1 MDFNAADTAWM
12 LMATAMVFLMTP
24 AGLSFFYGGLS
35 ARRSVINTVG
45 MSYASMC
52 VATIAWVL
60 IGYSLAFGEGGNSII
75 GKANWLLSNIGLN
88 DLEGGIPKLLFI
100 AFQGVFA
107 AIAVAIISGSV
118 IERIKFGTW
127 LVFSFLWVLLVYCP
141 LVYWIW
147 GDGWLHGIGELD
159 FAGGTV
165 IHVNAG
171 VAGLVMAMILG
182 KRKISKSHT
191 KASSIKL
198 TVLGAA
204 LLWFGWFG
212 FNAGSELAVDAIT
225 VNAFMVTNVAACVG
239 GLAWI
244 LVEWIMIKKTTILGL
259 TSGVVSA
266 LVGITPASGY
276 VDVGGALLI
285 GVSSGII
292 GYYGV
297 NHLKPFFRYD
307 DSLDAF
313 GIHGLVGIWGT
324 IATGLFANP
333 AINEAAGLF
342 YGNPGQLGPQFISL
356 GVTIAFSAIGT
367 LIVYYLSS
375 ILTGGGKIDHLTRMK
390 GVDTMLH
397 DEKAFD
403 YEPE

>member
-1 MDFNAADTAWM
+1 MELNAADTVWM
-12 LMATAMVFLMTP
+12 LLATSMVFLMTP

-35 ARRSVINTVG
+35 GRRSVINTVG

-52 VATIAWVL
+52 IATLAWVF
-60 IGYSLAFGEGGNSII
+60 IGYSLAFNEGGAII
-75 GKANWLLSNIGLN
+75 GKASLFLSNVDIN
-88 DLEGGIPKLLFI
+88 DLRGTIPELLFV

-107 AIAVAIISGSV
+107 AIAVAIISGAV

-127 LVFSFLWVLLVYCP
+127 LIFSFLWVLIVYCP

-147 GDGWLHGIGELD
+147 GDGWLQGQGELD

-171 VAGLVMAMILG
+171 VAGLVMAMLLG
-182 KRKISKSHT
+182 KRRISKREN

-212 FNAGSELAVDAIT
+212 FNAGSELAVDSIT
-225 VNAFMVTNVAACVG
+225 VNALMVTNVAACMG
-239 GLAWI
+239 GLSWL
-244 LVEWIMIKKTTILGL
+244 LVERLWMKKHTILGL
-259 TSGVVSA
+259 ISGVVSA
-266 LVGITPASGY
+266 LVGITPACGY
-276 VDVGGALLI
+276 VDIYGALII
-285 GVSSGII
+285 GLTSGII
-292 GYYGV
+292 GYWGV
-297 NHLKPFFRYD
+297 NRIKPFFRYD

-333 AINEAAGLF
+333 AINEGAGLF
-342 YGNPGQLGPQFISL
+342 YGNPGQLIPQLVSL
-356 GVTIAFSAIGT
+356 IVTIIYSVIAT
-367 LIVYYLSS
+367 TVVYYISS
-375 ILTGGGKIDHLTRMK
+375 IISGGGKIDHITRMK

-397 DEKAFD
+397 EERAFD
-403 YEPE
+403 HE